1 MLVDNEATLEKIF
14 SSTPMLIAVHCE
26 DETTV
31 QNNLKNIRQ
40 SMVRMFLLR
49 FIILSVVKRL
59 VISSSK
65 AVALAKKTGAR
76 LHIFHLSTRNGFVHK
91 QNSIGTKENYC
102 RSLYTPFMVYQ

>member
-49 FIILSVVKRL
+49 FIISVVKRL
-59 VISSSK
+59 VISPLQK
-65 AVALAKKTGAR
+65 R
-76 LHIFHLSTRNGFVHK
+76 LH
-91 QNSIGTKENYC
+91 
-102 RSLYTPFMVYQ
+102 